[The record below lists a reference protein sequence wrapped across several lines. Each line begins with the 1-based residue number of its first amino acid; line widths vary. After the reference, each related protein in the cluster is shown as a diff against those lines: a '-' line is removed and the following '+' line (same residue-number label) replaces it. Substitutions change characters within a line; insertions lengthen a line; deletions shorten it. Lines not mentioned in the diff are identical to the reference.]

1 MLNKVFLMGRLT
13 RDPEMRTTQSGI
25 PMCRITVAVDR
36 NFVKQGEE
44 RQADFIDV
52 TCWRQTAEFVCKWFT
67 KGRMILVEGNLQN
80 NNYTDKNG
88 NKVYTY
94 AVTADNVSFCGDKGN
109 GGQNGGGY
117 QNNNYGGQP
126 GYGDGGFNGGGY
138 QNGGYNGGNSGNGGY
153 QNNGGG
159 YGNQGGNY
167 GGNSGGGNFGNQG
180 GNYGGN
186 AGGYGGNQGGAPNQ
200 GSLDSGDLSD
210 FQVISDGEVPF

>member
-1 MLNKVFLMGRLT
+1 MYNRVILMGRLT
-13 RDPEMRTTQSGI
+13 KDPEMRTTQNGTNL
-25 PMCRITVAVDR
+25 CRFSIAVER
-36 NFVKQGEE
+36 SFVKQGEE
-44 RQADFIDV
+44 RQTDFFDITV
-52 TCWRQTAEFVCKWFT
+52 FGQQANFVCQWFG
-67 KGRMILVEGNLQN
+67 KGRMIHVEGRLQN
-80 NNYTDKNG
+80 DNYTDKNG
-88 NKVYTY
+88 NKVYR
-94 AVTADNVSFCGDKGN
+94 TAILADRLDFCGDKGN

-159 YGNQGGNY
+159 YNGGGNY